1 MPSVIKKF
9 KKNKVTGEMEEV
21 MEAPDPNVVC
31 NMRMFRFRRE
41 KGLLSWTEKGKTK
54 VIGEGLEK
62 LFGDKLINNSME
74 SFGRDLTPKEQIEI
88 SNGKNAHFP
97 DPDPTGALTQATT
110 EGRKKKGATKAPK
123 QQSNTKAQKVTRQ
136 KRLRDDLD
144 SSEDEYLGEAT
155 AASFRKRRRN
165 GRGEVSKPE
174 VKPGKAQNP
183 VEVRSDPTP
192 QPSTHVSSRHP
203 YEDSDGSEYD
213 EFDDG
218 DDELDDEEYRTRTS
232 YRPIYP
238 MPARRTHT
246 GENEVQLFASA
257 QAQEQP
263 YGSDGDIES
272 QYSAANDEDLDMTD
286 AGDLDSLDDLA
297 NDVGS
302 IENEVEEGLEEE
314 EGEEEQSVESVS
326 VPVPVNVVP
335 QNVVPAEPQE
345 TDLERHRR
353 VTREYLGEEDDFYW
367 LPYAKPTWLETNL
380 FPPIPT
386 L

>member
-1 MPSVIKKF
+1 MPSVIKKS

-21 MEAPDPNVVC
+21 FEAPDPNVVC

-74 SFGRDLTPKEQIEI
+74 SFGRDLTPKEQTEI

-97 DPDPTGALTQATT
+97 DIDPAGAPTQATT
-110 EGRKKKGATKAPK
+110 EGRKKKGATKAAK

-155 AASFRKRRRN
+155 AAYFRKRRCN
-165 GRGEVSKPE
+165 ARGEASKPE
-174 VKPGKAQNP
+174 VNPGKDRSH
-183 VEVRSDPTP
+183 VEVRSDPAP
-192 QPSTHVSSRHP
+192 QPSAHVSNRHP

-218 DDELDDEEYRTRTS
+218 DDEFDDEEYGTRTS
-232 YRPIYP
+232 CRPIYP
-238 MPARRTHT
+238 MPARRTYT
-246 GENEVQLFASA
+246 AEKEVQLFAST
-257 QAQEQP
+257 QVQEQP
-263 YGSDGDIES
+263 YGSDGEIES
-272 QYSAANDEDLDMTD
+272 QSSAAYDEDLDMTD
-286 AGDLDSLDDLA
+286 ADDLDNLDGLVS
-297 NDVGS
+297 DVGS
-302 IENEVEEGLEEE
+302 IDDEVEEGLEEE
-314 EGEEEQSVESVS
+314 EEEEDQSVVPVS
-326 VPVPVNVVP
+326 VPVNVVP

-386 L
+386 M

>member
-1 MPSVIKKF
+1 MPSVIKKS

-97 DPDPTGALTQATT
+97 DLDPAEAPTQATT
-110 EGRKKKGATKAPK
+110 EGRQKKRATKAPK
-123 QQSNTKAQKVTRQ
+123 QQSNAKAQKVTRQ
-136 KRLRDDLD
+136 KRRRDDLD

-155 AASFRKRRRN
+155 AASFRKRRQN
-165 GRGEVSKPE
+165 GRGEASKPE
-174 VKPGKAQNP
+174 VKPGKAQSH

-192 QPSTHVSSRHP
+192 QPSTHVSNRHP

-218 DDELDDEEYRTRTS
+218 DDEFDDEEYGTRTS
-232 YRPIYP
+232 CRPIHP
-238 MPARRTHT
+238 MPARRTYT
-246 GENEVQLFASA
+246 AEKEVQLLAPA

-263 YGSDGDIES
+263 YDSDGDIES
-272 QYSAANDEDLDMTD
+272 QSSASNYEDLDMTD
-286 AGDLDSLDDLA
+286 ADDLDNLDGLV

-302 IENEVEEGLEEE
+302 VEDEVKGGLEEE
-314 EGEEEQSVESVS
+314 EEEEEQSV

-335 QNVVPAEPQE
+335 QNVEPAAPQE

-367 LPYAKPTWLETNL
+367 LPYEKPTWLETNL

-386 L
+386 M